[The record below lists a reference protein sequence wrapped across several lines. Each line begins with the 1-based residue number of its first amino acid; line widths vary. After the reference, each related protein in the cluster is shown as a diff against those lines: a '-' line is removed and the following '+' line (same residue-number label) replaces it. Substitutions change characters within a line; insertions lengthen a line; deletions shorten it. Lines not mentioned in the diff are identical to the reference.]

1 MRVACVIYFYGQK
14 YQGLGG
20 CALSSFK
27 KHHPDVDLYH
37 INDTNINDFKSA
49 KHKNLVVPGAF
60 KYMIAAELMI
70 ERGYEKVIVLG
81 GDTITCSRLDEFL
94 DDNEHDILPTLDY
107 PYRIADFRGT
117 HLCPDSETHLNSD
130 VICFNNASA
139 IVDIVKISSNFPIYK
154 DQGALNYVA
163 WSGKYDYST
172 RIVDGPYD
180 ESKVVYNARAKGNI
194 CGQPGEKPWGKF
206 TNQFYVKDNKLFTG
220 DHKQI
225 KVWHYCE
232 GFGTVDDAR
241 FMELVNNWIYDW
253 FNDETKIFFKE
264 NCACGDFFE
273 KEFKF

>member
-1 MRVACVIYFYGQK
+1 MRVACVIYFYGKK

-20 CALSSFK
+20 CALNSFK

-49 KHKNLVVPGAF
+49 KYKNLVGHGPF

-81 GDTITCSRLDEFL
+81 GDTITCSRLDEFI
-94 DDNEHDILPTLDY
+94 DNDEVDILATLDY
-107 PYRIADFRGT
+107 PYQLVTHRIKS
-117 HLCPDSETHLNSD
+117 PDSETHLNAD
-130 VICFNNASA
+130 VVCFNSTKP
-139 IVDIVKISSNFPIYK
+139 IISILKLAAQYPIYHE
-154 DQGALNYVA
+154 QGALNEVV
-163 WSGKYDYST
+163 WSPQFDYSCK
-172 RIVDGPYD
+172 IVDGPYD

-225 KVWHYCE
+225 KVWHYCD
-232 GFGTVDDAR
+232 GFGTIDDAR